1 MRRKRE
7 TTRNPVPANARKV
20 LRRTVLTCLGLFVL
34 YFALP
39 VDRHHSPTALVLR
52 VSVSTLALAG
62 LIVVI
67 NRQLVR
73 HIDQPDA
80 PLGALLAGLI
90 GGLLF
95 FALLDY
101 IIAIHN
107 TTEFVDLHTRIDALY
122 FALATLLTVGFG
134 DVHAEGQLARSVL
147 CVQMVFNVAVLATA
161 ASMFGRQISER
172 VRNRS
177 R

>member
-1 MRRKRE
+1 MRRKWE
-7 TTRNPVPANARKV
+7 TTRNDVRANARKT
-20 LRRTVLTCLGLFVL
+20 LLRTVLTCLGLFLL
-34 YFALP
+34 YFTLP
-39 VDRHHSPTALVLR
+39 VDSHDSTAALVLR
-52 VSVSTLALAG
+52 VSVSAVALVG
-62 LIVVI
+62 LIFVI

-73 HIDQPDA
+73 QIDQPNA
-80 PLGALLAGLI
+80 PLGTLLAGLV

-101 IIAIHN
+101 IIAVHN

-122 FALATLLTVGFG
+122 FALATLFTVGFG
-134 DVHAEGQLARSVL
+134 DVHAEGQLARGVL

>member
-1 MRRKRE
+1 MPRKQE
-7 TTRNPVPANARKV
+7 TTRTNVPASARKML
-20 LRRTVLTCLGLFVL
+20 LRSVLTCLGLLVL

-39 VDRHHSPTALVLR
+39 VDKHDSAAALAVR
-52 VSVSTLALAG
+52 VSVSLVVLAG
-62 LIVVI
+62 LIFVI

-73 HIDQPDA
+73 QIDQPNA
-80 PLGALLAGLI
+80 PLGTLLAGLV

-101 IIAIHN
+101 IIAVHN
-107 TTEFVDLHTRIDALY
+107 ATEFVSLHTRIDALY
-122 FALATLLTVGFG
+122 FALATLFTVGFG
-134 DVHAEGQLARSVL
+134 DVHAAGQLARGVL

-172 VRNRS
+172 IRNRS

>member
-1 MRRKRE
+1 MRSKRE
-7 TTRNPVPANARKV
+7 TTRNHGPANARKV
-20 LRRTVLTCLGLFVL
+20 LLRTVLTCLGLFLL

-39 VDRHHSPTALVLR
+39 VDRHDSLTALILR
-52 VSVSTLALAG
+52 VSVSAVALAG
-62 LIVVI
+62 LVFVI

-73 HIDQPDA
+73 HIEQPNA

-101 IIAIHN
+101 IIAVHN

-134 DVHAEGQLARSVL
+134 DVHAEGQLARGVL

-161 ASMFGRQISER
+161 ASMFGRQITER